1 MREEPT
7 IFAIDIQNDRA
18 VSVEVFADIQL
29 TLVACMA
36 DRLHVRK
43 GRMCWREDA
52 FAIALLLQPRAH
64 GRLRAGNQFRGSHK
78 WRDDLNIEHR

>member
-36 DRLHVRK
+36 HRRQVWMYVMLAAQVIFLK
-43 GRMCWREDA
+43 A
-52 FAIALLLQPRAH
+52 FLLKPRSHGLLLARH
-64 GRLRAGNQFRGSHK
+64 
-78 WRDDLNIEHR
+78 